1 MKQAKWFLKKN
12 EKILKEECDRILEVI
27 IETLDIN
34 KRVDYLSKE
43 KIEKNDF
50 DHTF

>member
-1 MKQAKWFLKKN
+1 MVNILKKN

-43 KIEKNDF
+43 KIEKDDF